1 MKYWVSELSWEAM
14 RVLRDKAITF
24 YKSQGL
30 TILEICEIMKDISNE
45 KLGNL
50 DAFLS
55 HSDML
60 ELSKML

>member
-1 MKYWVSELSWEAM
+1 MKYWVSELSWNAL
-14 RVLRDKAITF
+14 RVLRDKAIVF